1 MKRIYTPVLTDAL
14 TAIGIIVAFYG
25 FLAIVALIVW

>member
-1 MKRIYTPVLTDAL
+1 MKRIYSPSITDAI

-25 FLAIVALIVW
+25 FLAIVALVAF